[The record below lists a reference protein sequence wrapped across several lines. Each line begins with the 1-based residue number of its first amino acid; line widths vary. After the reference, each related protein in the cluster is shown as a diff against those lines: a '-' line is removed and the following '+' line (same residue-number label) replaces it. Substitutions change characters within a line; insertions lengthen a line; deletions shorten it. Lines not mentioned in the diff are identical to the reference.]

1 MEVDKFSPNGQMDLN
16 FNQKVNVPFNFI
28 ENENQTGRLLK
39 GAISLSEL
47 DPNDLFGVVVFQKSG
62 EDSEELGYSISI
74 NEWTEDKITMKVDF
88 ENPLAISRG
97 LQPDQFY
104 LKIKD
109 TRLFVSME
117 TGESILPENL
127 QILSN
132 MPT

>member
-1 MEVDKFSPNGQMDLN
+1 MSQLN
-16 FNQKVNVPFNFI
+16 
-28 ENENQTGRLLK
+28 
-39 GAISLSEL
+39 
-47 DPNDLFGVVVFQKSG
+47 PNDLFTVFVLQKSS
-62 EDSEELGYSISI
+62 EDSEDLAYSISI
-74 NEWTEDKITMKVDF
+74 NEWTEDKISMKVDF

-109 TRLFVSME
+109 TRLFVSKE